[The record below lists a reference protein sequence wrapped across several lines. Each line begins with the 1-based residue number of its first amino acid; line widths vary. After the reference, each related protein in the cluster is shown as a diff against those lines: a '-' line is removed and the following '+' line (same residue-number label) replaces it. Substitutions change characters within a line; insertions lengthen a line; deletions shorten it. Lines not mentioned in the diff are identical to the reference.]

1 MTTPR
6 SMPRTA
12 DEIREVFLKYFEAQD
27 HLRMPAASLIPAGD
41 PTLLL
46 TNSGMAQFK
55 AYFAGE
61 ATPPH
66 PRLTTAQKSFRT
78 TDIDEVGDATH
89 LTLFE
94 MLGNFSFGDYFKKEA
109 CEWALDLMVNHMGFD
124 RERLYITVYK
134 DDDEA
139 EQVWLD
145 LGVPQ
150 ERIYR
155 FGDEDNWWGPAGAEG
170 PCGPCS
176 ELHYYRGSMDDL
188 PALDDPVR
196 KTAWGPNFHD
206 DFVEVYNLVFT
217 QFYRDPEGNDTPL
230 PNKNIDTGM
239 GLERAAAVLQD
250 VSTLYETDVFRPV
263 IAKAEE
269 LAGREWGEDPG
280 FDRAIGAIAEHARS
294 ASFLIGDGVVPGN
307 TGRGYVL
314 RRIIRRAMR
323 FGLAL
328 GIESPFLGQ
337 LAEVAMDQM
346 SAVYPELRDNR
357 SFILRVLEIEE
368 ERFARAIAQGT
379 RFLDGMLE
387 YRDRQR
393 ETATAALTFA
403 ISDGIASDRISGF
416 LEQHGLDY
424 PEGDDSVAVGARA
437 AADALAELAAR
448 VAETRDGEPEARAL
462 ADLRAV
468 SWAFTVSGREAFLL
482 YDTYG
487 FPPELVREIA
497 EERFL
502 SYDRESVDAIA
513 LAAGGSVDVLRRFSS
528 GHGDMEWLLD
538 REGFEEQMEAQRER
552 GRASGSAF
560 RGDVAARRLY
570 ESLGVDDT
578 PFRGYETLTV
588 DTQVV
593 GLIKDGESTPEA
605 SEGDEVEI
613 ILHETP
619 FYAERGGQV
628 GDTGIITSPG
638 AELQVTDTQ
647 NPYTHVNVHAARLTR
662 GTVRVGDAVSAVVD
676 GERRERIRRN
686 HTATHLV
693 HSALRQVLGTHVR
706 QTGSLVAPDRLRFD
720 FTHVAPLTPEEL
732 RQVQDIVN
740 DKIRDNH
747 DVQVNITS
755 YKEAIDAGALAFFGD
770 KYEADVRTI
779 RIDYPWSYELCGG
792 THMAHTG
799 GIGAFFITSEY
810 GIGSGTRRLE
820 ALTGRGAEDY
830 LWERFGLLADI
841 SEKLRVPVPELGAR
855 IETQLGELD
864 EARRTVARLEREA
877 LLGGGPAADAAETA
891 VDVDGT
897 KVLVIE
903 KSGVNSKTLRELGD
917 HLRDRLGSGIVVV
930 GGVIDDKP
938 TVIVMVTKDLVEQG
952 HNAGQIVNGIAAFMN
967 GRGGGRADV
976 AQAGGNDAAL
986 LSNALKEAPN
996 VVRSVRAA
1004 AQA

>member
-1 MTTPR
+1 
-6 SMPRTA
+6 MPRTS
-12 DEIREVFLKYFEAQD
+12 DEIREVFLKYFESRD
-27 HLRMPAASLIPAGD
+27 HMRMPAASLIPAGD

-55 AYFAGE
+55 AYFSGE
-61 ATPPH
+61 SKPPH
-66 PRLTTAQKSFRT
+66 PRMTTSQKSFRT

-109 CEWALDLMVNHMGFD
+109 CDWALDLMVNHMGFE
-124 RERLYITVYK
+124 RERLYITIY
-134 DDDEA
+134 DGDDEA

-145 LGVPQ
+145 LGVPP

-176 ELHYYRGSMDDL
+176 ELHYYRGSMDDV
-188 PALDDPVR
+188 PALDDPIR
-196 KTAWGPNFHD
+196 ENGWGPNTHD
-206 DFVEVYNLVFT
+206 EFIEIYNLVFT
-217 QFYRDPEGNDTPL
+217 QFYRDIDGNDTPL

-239 GLERAAAVLQD
+239 GLERAAAVLQN
-250 VSTLYETDVFRPV
+250 VTTLYDTDLFRPV

-269 LAGREWGEDPG
+269 LSGREWGEDPAI
-280 FDRAIGAIAEHARS
+280 DRAIGAITEHARS

-323 FGLAL
+323 FGLGL

-337 LAEVAMDQM
+337 LAGVAMDQM
-346 SAVYPELRDNR
+346 SGVYPELKDNR
-357 SFILRVLEIEE
+357 PFILRVLEIEE

-379 RFLDGMLE
+379 RVLDGMFE

-393 ETATAALTFA
+393 EAVSVALTAAIKGD
-403 ISDGIASDRISGF
+403 ISGDNISGF
-416 LEQHGLDY
+416 LEQEGLDY
-424 PEGDDSVAVGARA
+424 PEGDDSAAVGART
-437 AADALAELAAR
+437 AADALVEL
-448 VAETRDGEPEARAL
+448 VSHVSETRSSEPASRAL

-468 SWAFTVSGREAFLL
+468 SWLFTVSGREAFLL

-497 EERFL
+497 EERYL
-502 SYDRESVDAIA
+502 SYDREAIDAMASV
-513 LAAGGSVDVLRRFSS
+513 AGGSEEVTHRFAAER
-528 GHGDMEWLLD
+528 GDLDWLLD

-552 GRASGSAF
+552 GRASGGAF
-560 RGDVAARRLY
+560 RGNVEERRTY
-570 ESLGVDDT
+570 ESLGVDET
-578 PFRGYETLTV
+578 PFVGYETLAS

-593 GLIKDGESTPEA
+593 GLIKDGESVPEA
-605 SEGDEVEI
+605 SEGDEVKI

-628 GDTGIITSPG
+628 GDTGTISAGTHSAG
-638 AELQVTDTQ
+638 TNSAVNAELDVTDTQ
-647 NPYTHVNVHAARLTR
+647 NPYSHVNAHSARVTR
-662 GTVRVGDAVSAVVD
+662 GTVRVGDAVSATVD

-720 FTHVAPLTPEEL
+720 FTHVAPMTPDEI

-740 DKIRDNH
+740 DKIRENH
-747 DVQVNITS
+747 DVGVEWTS
-755 YKEAIDAGALAFFGD
+755 YKEAIDRGALAFFGD
-770 KYEADVRTI
+770 KYEADVRTVL
-779 RIDYPWSYELCGG
+779 IDYPWSYELCGG

-820 ALTGRGAEDY
+820 ALTGKGAEQHT
-830 LWERFGLLADI
+830 WERFGLLAEI
-841 SEKLRVPVPELGAR
+841 SEKLRTPVPELRTR
-855 IETQLGELD
+855 IESQLDELD

-877 LLGGGPAADAAETA
+877 LLGGGPAADVTDSA

-897 KVLVIE
+897 KVVVIE
-903 KSGVNSKTLRELGD
+903 KSGVNAKALRELGD
-917 HLRDRLGSGIVVV
+917 HLRDWLGSGIVVV
-930 GGVIDDKP
+930 GGALDDKP
-938 TVIVMVTKDLVEQG
+938 MVIAMVTKDLVEQG
-952 HNAGQIVNGIAAFMN
+952 Y
-967 GRGGGRADV
+967 D
-976 AQAGGNDAAL
+976 
-986 LSNALKEAPN
+986 
-996 VVRSVRAA
+996 
-1004 AQA
+1004 

>member
-1 MTTPR
+1 MTESR

-12 DEIREVFLKYFEAQD
+12 DEIREAFLKYFETQD

-61 ATPPH
+61 SPPPH
-66 PRLTTAQKSFRT
+66 PRLTTSQKSFRT

-109 CEWALDLMVNHMGFD
+109 CEWSLDLMVNHLGFD
-124 RERLYITVYK
+124 RERLYITIYK

-145 LGVPQ
+145 LGVEP

-176 ELHYYRGSMDDL
+176 ELHYYRGSMDDV
-188 PALDDPVR
+188 PALDDPIR
-196 KTAWGPNFHD
+196 QNGWGPNTDD
-206 DFVEVYNLVFT
+206 DFLEVYNLVFT
-217 QFYRDPEGNDTPL
+217 QFYRDLEGNDTPL

-250 VSTLYETDVFRPV
+250 VTSLYDTDVFVPV
-263 IAKAEE
+263 ISKVEE
-269 LAGREWGEDPG
+269 LAGREWGADPG
-280 FDRAIGAIAEHARS
+280 IDRALGAIAEHSRS
-294 ASFLIGDGVVPGN
+294 AAFLIGDGVVPGN

-328 GIESPFLGQ
+328 GIEGPFVGLV
-337 LAEVAMDQM
+337 AEVAMDKM
-346 SAVYPELRDNR
+346 CDVYPELKDNR
-357 SFILRVLEIEE
+357 PFILRVMEIEE
-368 ERFARAIAQGT
+368 ESFARAIAQGT
-379 RFLDGMLE
+379 RVLDGMFE
-387 YRDRQR
+387 YRDAHSLIP
-393 ETATAALTFA
+393 ETLDAAV
-403 ISDGIASDRISGF
+403 SDGVTPNGISEF
-416 LEQHGLDY
+416 LLQHGFES
-424 PEGDDSVAVGARA
+424 PEGDDSSTVGMRA
-437 AADALAELAAR
+437 AYEAI
-448 VAETRDGEPEARAL
+448 RDSISA
-462 ADLRAV
+462 AV
-468 SWAFTVSGREAFLL
+468 SPVEDDRARRRVLNWPTMVSGAEAFLL

-487 FPPELVREIA
+487 FPPELVREDA
-497 EERFL
+497 LDRFL
-502 SYDRESVDAIA
+502 SSTGESAPELAGEGEVD
-513 LAAGGSVDVLRRFSS
+513 L
-528 GHGDMEWLLD
+528 LLD

-552 GRASGSAF
+552 GRASGSMF
-560 RGDVAARRLY
+560 GGDTAARRVY

-588 DTQVV
+588 DTRVV
-593 GLIKDGESTPEA
+593 GIVRDGESTPEA
-605 SEGDEVEI
+605 SEGDEIEI

-619 FYAERGGQV
+619 FYAERGGQI
-628 GDTGIITSPG
+628 GDAGMLTADGLEVEI
-638 AELQVTDTQ
+638 TDTQ
-647 NPYTHVNVHAARLTR
+647 NPYSHVNVHTAAVSS
-662 GTVRVGDAVSAVVD
+662 GTVRVGDAVTATVNED
-676 GERRERIRRN
+676 RRERIRRN

-720 FTHVAPLTPEEL
+720 FTHVASMTPDEI
-732 RQVQDIVN
+732 RQVQNIVN
-740 DKIRDNH
+740 DKIRENH
-747 DVQVNITS
+747 DVNVEWSS
-755 YKEAIDAGALAFFGD
+755 YREAIDRGALAFFGD

-779 RIDYPWSYELCGG
+779 QIDAPWSYELCGG

-799 GIGAFFITSEY
+799 GIGAFFITTET

-820 ALTGRGAEDY
+820 ALTGKGAEDH
-830 LWERFGLLADI
+830 LWERFGMLADI
-841 SEKLRVPVPELGAR
+841 SDKLRTPVPELSAR
-855 IETQLGELD
+855 VESQLDELD

-877 LLGGGPAADAAETA
+877 LLGGGGSGPSATDSA

-897 KVLVIE
+897 KVIVMQ
-903 KSGVNSKTLRELGD
+903 KSGVNARGLRELGD
-917 HLRDRLGSGIVVV
+917 HLRDQLGSGIVVV
-930 GGVIDDKP
+930 GGELEGKP
-938 TVIVMVTKDLVEQG
+938 TVITMVTKDLVEQG
-952 HNAGQIVNGIAAFMN
+952 HNAGAIVKGIAEIMN

-976 AQAGGNDAAL
+976 AQAGGNDASL
-986 LSNALKEAPN
+986 LSRALEEVPN
-996 VVRSVRAA
+996 VVRDTLAGSKA
-1004 AQA
+1004 